1 MWLGLTANRHLPKPC
16 SQTFQEFD
24 MIRRTLTAI
33 GLILTCIA
41 AQADGPFGID
51 HRLNFDNSGIWSRS
65 NQKNL
70 EMGSAALVVG
80 GALWEGND
88 TRLGKTFWKTTES
101 MLMGDALAQAGKLV
115 FRRQRPIDGNDPSAW
130 FNSSS
135 NKSFPSGEVTH
146 ITAIVTPFIAE
157 YGQDHPA
164 IWALAA
170 LPLYDGMA
178 RMKSQAH
185 WQSDVLAGMALGIG
199 TGLYAGHD
207 NNNWLVQALPGGMR
221 IGYKQSF

>member
-1 MWLGLTANRHLPKPC
+1 MTRYFLIAM
-16 SQTFQEFD
+16 TF
-24 MIRRTLTAI
+24 LSSC
-33 GLILTCIA
+33 LS
-41 AQADGPFGID
+41 AQADGLLGID
-51 HRLNFDNSGIWSRS
+51 HRLNFDNAGIWSRS
-65 NQKNL
+65 NQKTL
-70 EMGSAALVVG
+70 EMGSALVVLG

-88 TRLGKTFWKTTES
+88 TRLGKTFWKSTES

-115 FRRQRPIDGNDPSAW
+115 FRRQRPIDGNDAGAW
-130 FNSSS
+130 FQSSTH

-157 YGQDHPA
+157 YGHDHPA

-185 WQSDVLAGMALGIG
+185 WQSDVLAGMAIGIG
-199 TGLYAGHD
+199 TGLYAGNESH
-207 NNNWLVQALPGGMR
+207 NWLVHALPGGMS
-221 IGYKQSF
+221 IGYKKSF

>member
-1 MWLGLTANRHLPKPC
+1 MFYKLSLTLVLCFSTLMAN
-16 SQTFQEFD
+16 
-24 MIRRTLTAI
+24 
-33 GLILTCIA
+33 
-41 AQADGPFGID
+41 ADGLLGID

-65 NQKNL
+65 NQKTL
-70 EMGSAALVVG
+70 EMGSAAVVIA

-88 TRLGKTFWKTTES
+88 TRLGKTFWKSTES

-115 FRRQRPIDGNDPSAW
+115 FRRQRPIDGNDAGAW
-130 FNSSS
+130 FQSSTH

-157 YGQDHPA
+157 YGLDHPA

-185 WQSDVLAGMALGIG
+185 WQSDVLAGMAIGIG
-199 TGLYAGHD
+199 TGLYAGNESH
-207 NNNWLVQALPGGMR
+207 NWLVHALPGGMS
-221 IGYKQSF
+221 IGYKKSF